1 MLKFYLLIAAF
12 AATVWGQFNCG
23 DTLSACLNSSPSREF
38 GQPALL
44 PSLNSVAPNL
54 VEGRELFQPFAVAF
68 DTSVTPNILY
78 IVDTGNSRV
87 LGYQNPSNLTPCG
100 AGSSL
105 PCGKA
110 DVVIGP
116 RPGDFTTTLPGGPNA
131 ISPAVSTGFSGPT
144 SAAVDASGN
153 LYVLDAGNNRI
164 LRFPAPFKQNGA
176 LWLTDLVIGQRTI
189 VSGAQPNQGQPT
201 PTASSL
207 YFSNGSLLSCGL
219 AIEPATGALWVTDPG
234 NNRVLRFPASQLAA
248 NTSLPQADLVIGQ
261 TNFTT
266 QQVPTPPPN
275 TQAQLVNTSTYQ
287 PGGIAFDASD
297 RLYVSDGQSGFFRV
311 LFFNG
316 GYSTGMAATRLL
328 GLVFQLP
335 SPAPLVTFPNQYAL
349 ANPVGLTTVGNHLWV
364 ADAGQSRV
372 VEYDVPENWPA
383 PPTTAPGQPPTT
395 AQISPPM
402 IAVIGQNSLTVAT
415 TGLVC
420 PVSSCPNKGQARPG
434 NGTVYSPFGIASNG
448 TDLWVADT
456 FNNRVL
462 DFPQSGGTYSTA
474 SRLAGQVDFPYNSA
488 NLIEGREVNF
498 PRTASVANLPLAGGG
513 IAIDH
518 NSNPPHLYIADTAN
532 NRILCFNSAFGS
544 PTHAD
549 LVLGQTDFYS
559 SLFNSPLNDPGT
571 MTPGGLNLPTDVAVD
586 ANGNLWVAD
595 AGNGR
600 VLRFP
605 APFSQPAGTQ
615 IMPTVV
621 LGQLGF
627 AGTPIRDA
635 SIETMAAPFGLAIF
649 STGALAVSD
658 LSLNRILIFKV
669 APGGDFQNS
678 QSASIVLGQGDF
690 NSNTPSNSSAGLYSP
705 RHIAVDTSD
714 RLYVA
719 DGANNRLVVFNG
731 AANLSNGS
739 GSALQLPFF
748 NGPQGVKVSRLSG
761 EVWLTDTN
769 GQRVYRLPEYDTLI
783 IKSTPTSFPTT
794 GQLATQTQPIA
805 VELDNSD
812 NLLVSELAN
821 RVTFFYPALA
831 WQNAANFNSQPLSPG
846 QLALLYRWGAGYNFS
861 SLAASPPLQSSL
873 GDVQVLVN
881 GVPAPIYFLAGG
893 AISFQVPSSA
903 PISGTASFVVQHA
916 STGEILGASSVP
928 MAPFNPGFF
937 ADGANGISGIGL
949 AASNNWINGSF
960 SGINGPSNAIP
971 ANNTNFISFYLTG
984 GGPFPGVPDGQ
995 IPALTVPTSIRPQIL
1010 SVDGWAGLV
1019 PDDQITY
1026 SGSSFF
1032 PGVWQINFLV
1042 SNKYAPGTHIIA
1054 VTMNGT
1060 ASNVGPS
1067 GTIQVYFVS
1076 K

>member
-1 MLKFYLLIAAF
+1 MLKFCLLTTAF
-12 AATVWGQFNCG
+12 AATVWGQSNCG

-44 PSLNSVAPNL
+44 TSLNSVAPNL
-54 VEGRELFQPFAVAF
+54 VEGRELFRPFAVAF

-78 IVDTGNSRV
+78 IVDTGNNRV

-116 RPGDFTTTLPGGPNA
+116 RPGDFTTTIQGGPNA
-131 ISPAVSTGFSGPT
+131 SSPAVSTGFLEPT
-144 SAAVDASGN
+144 GAAVDASGN

-164 LRFPAPFKQNGA
+164 VRFPAPFKQTGP

-189 VSGAQPNQGQPT
+189 VSGAQPNQGQPA

-207 YFSNGSLLSCGL
+207 YLANGGSLFSCGL

-234 NNRVLRFPASQLAA
+234 NNRVLRFPAGQLAA

-275 TQAQLVNTSTYQ
+275 TQAQLVTTSLYQ

-311 LFFNG
+311 LFFKG
-316 GYSTGMAATRLL
+316 GYATGMAATRLL

-335 SPAPLVTFPNQYAL
+335 APAPLVTFPNQYAL
-349 ANPVGLTTVGNHLWV
+349 DNPVGLTTVGNNLWV
-364 ADAGQSRV
+364 ADAGQNRI

-383 PPTTAPGQPPTT
+383 APTTTPGQPPTT

-415 TGLVC
+415 GGLAC
-420 PVSSCPNKGQARPG
+420 PVSSCPNKGQAKPS
-434 NGTVYSPFGIASNG
+434 NGTVYSPFGIVSNG
-448 TDLWVADT
+448 TDLWLADT

-474 SRLAGQVDFPYNSA
+474 SHLAGQLDFQYNSA
-488 NLIEGREVNF
+488 NLIEGRELYF
-498 PRTASVANLPLAGGG
+498 PGTASVSNLPLAGGG

-532 NRILCFNSAFGS
+532 NRVLCFNSAFGS

-549 LVLGQTDFYS
+549 LVLGQADFYS
-559 SLFNSPLNDPGT
+559 SLFNSPLNDPTT
-571 MTPGGLNLPTDVAVD
+571 MTPGGLNLPSDVAVD

-615 IMPTVV
+615 ILPTVV

-635 SIETMAAPFGLAIF
+635 SVETMAAPFGLAIF

-658 LSLNRILIFKV
+658 LTLNRILIFKV
-669 APGGDFQNS
+669 APGADFQNS
-678 QSASIVLGQGDF
+678 QSASIVLGQPDF
-690 NSNTPSNSSAGLYSP
+690 NGNTPSNSSAGLYSP
-705 RHIAVDTSD
+705 RHLAVDTSD

-731 AANLSNGS
+731 AADLSNGA

-769 GQRVYRLPEYDTLI
+769 GDRVYRLPEYDKLI
-783 IKSTPTSFPTT
+783 VELTPTTFPTT

-805 VELDNSD
+805 LELDNSD
-812 NLLVSELAN
+812 NLLISEMAN

-831 WQNAANFNSQPLSPG
+831 WQNAANYNSQPLAPG
-846 QLALLYRWGAGYNFS
+846 QLALLYRWGLGYSFT
-861 SLAASPPLQSSL
+861 SLAASPPLQPSL
-873 GDVQVLVN
+873 GDVQILVN
-881 GVPAPIYFLAGG
+881 GVAAPIYFLAGQ
-893 AISFQVPSSA
+893 AIGFQVPSSA
-903 PISGTASFVVQHA
+903 PTSGTASFVVQHA

-928 MAPFNPGFF
+928 MAPFNPGFL
-937 ADGANGISGIGL
+937 ADGANGVQGVGL
-949 AASNNWINGSF
+949 AAATNSTG
-960 SGINGPSNAIP
+960 GINGPSNPIV
-971 ANNTNFISFYLTG
+971 ANNTNFITFYLTG
-984 GGPFPGVPDGQ
+984 GGPFPGVTDGQ
-995 IPALTVPTSIRPQIL
+995 IPASGTVNTTIRPQVL
-1010 SVDGWAGLV
+1010 SVDGWAGLA
-1019 PDDQITY
+1019 PDNQIQY

-1032 PGVWQINFLV
+1032 PGVWQINYFV
-1042 SNKYAPGTHIIA
+1042 SNLYGPGNHVIA

-1060 ASNVGPS
+1060 SSNIGPF
-1067 GTIQVYFVS
+1067 GTIQIYFVS